1 MTRYYITDPN
11 NKDQGLIEVTEK
23 DFIKFM
29 GTEETRLYA
38 SQVYRKEISMEDV
51 PTELQEQVQTVLDY
65 KIAHCGEYDE
75 QIISAEELKEML
87 EGLI

>member
-38 SQVYRKEISMEDV
+38 SQVYRKEISIEDV
-51 PTELQEQVQTVLDY
+51 PVELQGQVQTVLDY
-65 KIAHCGEYDE
+65 KIAHCGDYDE

>member
-23 DFIKFM
+23 DFIKFI

-38 SQVYRKEISMEDV
+38 SQVYRKEISMKDV
-51 PTELQEQVQTVLDY
+51 PTELQEQVQIVLDY

-75 QIISAEELKEML
+75 
-87 EGLI
+87 

>member
-23 DFIKFM
+23 DFIKFI

-38 SQVYRKEISMEDV
+38 SQVYRKEISIEDV
-51 PTELQEQVQTVLDY
+51 PVELQGQVQTVLDY

>member
-23 DFIKFM
+23 DFIKFI

-38 SQVYRKEISMEDV
+38 SQVYRKEISIEDV
-51 PTELQEQVQTVLDY
+51 PVELQGQVQTVLDY

-75 QIISAEELKEML
+75 
-87 EGLI
+87 